1 MIKELVHA
9 PVFLTGR
16 GKMYAYDERFKKNIV
31 KYGERTAQFV
41 AEAIDVYCEAV

>member
-9 PVFLTGR
+9 PVFLIGR
-16 GKMYAYDERFKKNIV
+16 GKMYACHERFKKNID
-31 KYGERTAQFV
+31 KYGERTAEFA